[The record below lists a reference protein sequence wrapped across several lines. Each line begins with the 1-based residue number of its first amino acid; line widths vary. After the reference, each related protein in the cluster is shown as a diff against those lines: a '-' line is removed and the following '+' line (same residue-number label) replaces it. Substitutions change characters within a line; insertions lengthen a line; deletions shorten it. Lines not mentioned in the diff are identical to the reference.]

1 MQEDELDCDN
11 VKLVAEVNED
21 LTKLLKYKVYKRRW
35 FILLVICILNSSNA
49 MLWLSFAPVAD
60 QTAKYFELSL
70 DQVNWLSLIFLV
82 VAIPVGFGTTWML
95 DTLGLRTS
103 LILSSWLNM
112 TGSILRFLSI
122 LDNIPVGLRNY
133 PLLMA
138 GQTLCALAQPLVLL
152 SPTKL
157 AAIWFPENQRATANM
172 IASMSNPLGILFAN
186 IFSPM
191 IVGSKEKIPQL
202 LGIYTIPAAIVCLLA
217 TAGIRNRVPP
227 TPSSSSALAS
237 SSEPFLAGVK
247 LLVRNKP
254 YMILLTCFGA
264 GIGLFTSFS
273 TLLQQILCVK
283 GYSNDLAG
291 LCGALFVVFGIL
303 GAFLLGLYVDRTK
316 KFIEVTKISFCLAAL
331 ASIAFAVVSQ
341 MRTQGIAVAVVSS
354 LFGMFGFAIYPISM
368 ELAVEC
374 SYPIGEATSAGLIFI
389 SGQIQGIIF
398 IMLFQLLT
406 KELADDPQYTCALSW
421 KVPTLVMAAFCSA
434 GACLFVIFFHTEYK
448 RLKEEAVA
456 TNSQAIEQNNGIDNE
471 AEPELLQA

>member
-1 MQEDELDCDN
+1 
-11 VKLVAEVNED
+11 
-21 LTKLLKYKVYKRRW
+21 
-35 FILLVICILNSSNA
+35 
-49 MLWLSFAPVAD
+49 
-60 QTAKYFELSL
+60 
-70 DQVNWLSLIFLV
+70 
-82 VAIPVGFGTTWML
+82 
-95 DTLGLRTS
+95 
-103 LILSSWLNM
+103 
-112 TGSILRFLSI
+112 
-122 LDNIPVGLRNY
+122 
-133 PLLMA
+133 
-138 GQTLCALAQPLVLL
+138 
-152 SPTKL
+152 
-157 AAIWFPENQRATANM
+157 
-172 IASMSNPLGILFAN
+172 
-186 IFSPM
+186 M

-217 TAGIRNRVPP
+217 TVGIRNRVPP
-227 TPSSSSALAS
+227 TPPSNSALAS

-264 GIGLFTSFS
+264 GIGIFTSFS

-341 MRTQGIAVAVVSS
+341 MRIQGIAVAVVSS

-406 KELADDPQYTCALSW
+406 KKLADDPQYTCALSW

-448 RLKEEAVA
+448 RLKEEALA

>member
-103 LILSSWLNM
+103 L
-112 TGSILRFLSI
+112 
-122 LDNIPVGLRNY
+122 
-133 PLLMA
+133 
-138 GQTLCALAQPLVLL
+138 
-152 SPTKL
+152 
-157 AAIWFPENQRATANM
+157 
-172 IASMSNPLGILFAN
+172 
-186 IFSPM
+186 
-191 IVGSKEKIPQL
+191 
-202 LGIYTIPAAIVCLLA
+202 GIYTIPAAIVCLLA

-264 GIGLFTSFS
+264 GIGIFTSFS

-389 SGQIQGIIF
+389 SG
-398 IMLFQLLT
+398 
-406 KELADDPQYTCALSW
+406 
-421 KVPTLVMAAFCSA
+421 
-434 GACLFVIFFHTEYK
+434 
-448 RLKEEAVA
+448 
-456 TNSQAIEQNNGIDNE
+456 
-471 AEPELLQA
+471 